1 MDITIEQAKV
11 VIDELKSEKFNSQ
24 QFIAKYMVEYEKDYI
39 DMLIK
44 YKDNGSAFR
53 TVDSIIGGFLSDHQ
67 SELGI
72 CNNGKV
78 DGTNVHKNESP
89 SEEWVLARK

>member
-1 MDITIEQAKV
+1 MSITIEQAKV
-11 VIDELKSEKFNSQ
+11 VIDELKKEKFNSQ
-24 QFIAKYMVEYEKDYI
+24 EFIGKYIEKCEKDYI

-44 YKDNGSAFR
+44 SRDSGCAFQM
-53 TVDSIIGGFLSDHQ
+53 VNSHIAQFLSAHH

-72 CNNGKV
+72 IKNGKV

-89 SEEWVLARK
+89 SEEWILVRK